1 MNNLLILGS
10 GRSGTSMLTGMLAD
24 SGFHL
29 GDDFEYLNKNKA
41 NPKGFFEDYEVNTVN
56 EDILKETLVSIPEFI
71 RKQLFPSST
80 FYRARWLAR
89 VSITK
94 KIVSNEKID
103 NRIASLIN
111 KEKFCYKDPRLSYT
125 LPIWQSV
132 IEKSEIKVKHLVVYR
147 EPAKT
152 ANSIVRE
159 CRENKA
165 LHPLK
170 MDVRKALKVWE
181 LMYSHILKNYNQD
194 KNKNN
199 WLFIHYNQLFT
210 SETQNKIEDF
220 IGASINKEFPEKKL
234 SRATASIDKMNSKIS
249 LIYTQLNKL
258 SLYA

>member
-1 MNNLLILGS
+1 MNNIIILGS
-10 GRSGTSMLTGMLAD
+10 GRSGTSMLTGMLAN

-29 GDDFEYLNKNKA
+29 GDDFEYLKKNKA
-41 NPKGFFEDYEVNTVN
+41 NPKGFYEDYEVNTVN
-56 EDILKETLVSIPEFI
+56 EDILKETLGSIPEFI

-89 VSITK
+89 LSITK
-94 KIVSNEKID
+94 NIISSQKID

-111 KEKFCYKDPRLSYT
+111 KERFCYKDPRLSYT

-132 IEKSEIKVKHLVVYR
+132 IEKNDIRVKYLVVYR

-152 ANSIVRE
+152 ANSIIRE

-170 MDVRKALKVWE
+170 MDIQKALKVWE
-181 LMYSHILKNYNQD
+181 LMYSHILKNYNED
-194 KNKNN
+194 ENKNN
-199 WLFIHYNQLFT
+199 WLFIHFNQLFT

-234 SRATASIDKMNSKIS
+234 SRATESTDKVSSKTS
-249 LIYTQLNKL
+249 LIYTQLNKF
-258 SLYA
+258 SLYT